1 MKSERALAKKRMASA
16 PSSGRFAIVN
26 SSSRSWYHWWTCP
39 LPESLDITL
48 NHRYFIGS
56 NGRLRMYLHEVGG
69 SSRLIFARY
78 GLDATQGVSVTA
90 VQPVSPAEEAGLQPG
105 DVILEAEFDAID
117 DAADLRKRLGDLE
130 SAVLLYSRGDSTVF
144 TTIRRM

>member
-1 MKSERALAKKRMASA
+1 MKLVTNLVVDSLQDVAEPAKRIEDLGFEVHDPTPAL
-16 PSSGRFAIVN
+16 
-26 SSSRSWYHWWTCP
+26 
-39 LPESLDITL
+39 L
-48 NHRYFIGS
+48 
-56 NGRLRMYLHEVGG
+56 
-69 SSRLIFARY
+69 ARY
-78 GLDATQGVSVTA
+78 GLDETKGVIVTA
-90 VQPVSPAEEAGLQPG
+90 VQPVSPAEEAGLRPG